1 MADRFGPGD
10 PVRTRTLDPA
20 GHTRLPRYARGAVG
34 EIVES
39 AGRHPLADDR
49 ARGRSTPPQAVYHVR
64 FAAAELFGTG
74 DHSVT
79 VELWEDYL
87 EAAAGRDPVQDGSD
101 HER

>member
-10 PVRTRTLDPA
+10 RVRTRTLDPA

-34 EIVES
+34 EVVES
-39 AGRHPLADDR
+39 AGRHRLADDR
-49 ARGRSTPPQAVYHVR
+49 ARGRWTSPQAVYHVR
-64 FAAAELFGTG
+64 FAAAELFGAG

-87 EAAAGRDPVQDGSD
+87 EAAAGRSAAQDGG
-101 HER
+101 RR

>member
-1 MADRFGPGD
+1 VADRFSPGD
-10 PVRTRTLDPA
+10 RVRTRALDPA

-34 EIVES
+34 VIVEP

-49 ARGRSTPPQAVYHVR
+49 ARGLRPEAQPVYHVR
-64 FAAAELFGTG
+64 FAAADLFGGG

-87 EAAAGRDPVQDGSD
+87 TPAEEQA
-101 HER
+101 

>member
-1 MADRFGPGD
+1 MADRFAPGD
-10 PVRTRTLDPA
+10 RVRTRAHDPA

-34 EIVES
+34 TVVEP

-49 ARGRSTPPQAVYHVR
+49 ARGLRTEAQPVYHVR
-64 FAAAELFGTG
+64 FAAVDLFGVG

-87 EAAAGRDPVQDGSD
+87 EEAPV
-101 HER
+101 